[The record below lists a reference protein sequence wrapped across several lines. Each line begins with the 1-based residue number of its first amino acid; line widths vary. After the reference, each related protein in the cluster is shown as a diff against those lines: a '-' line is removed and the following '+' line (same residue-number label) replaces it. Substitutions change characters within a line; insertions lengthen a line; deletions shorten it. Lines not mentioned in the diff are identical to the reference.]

1 MTDETQTTQ
10 ADTELLESEALASEA
25 QIDSEAPEQDE
36 TGADEANDES
46 QGESDEQEEPE
57 EGQSSGK
64 KGGFQRKLDK
74 LGAENAKL
82 KQQLQALTGAQ
93 DAKSDAKQ
101 KPVADNYDNYDEYLA
116 DLAEWHVD
124 NKTRAQAAE
133 YREHLIRVEGEERVA
148 KFKAASAEFH
158 KTTPDYLD
166 VLKTVDDVTV
176 PPAVQQVLLAVDN
189 APALMYALAKDR
201 NQLESLAGLPPMQ
214 AALLIGSL
222 SAELKAQAKRGPQV
236 SNAKPPIRPVGN
248 SSTAPS
254 RKPEDMSMS
263 EYRAWRN
270 SQ

>member
-10 ADTELLESEALASEA
+10 PVDELLESEDITPEEQPDSETPEQAETSATEA
-25 QIDSEAPEQDE
+25 QDE
-36 TGADEANDES
+36 GGND
-46 QGESDEQEEPE
+46 PE
-57 EGQSSGK
+57 EGSGTGK

-74 LGAENAKL
+74 LSAENTKL
-82 KQQLQALTGAQ
+82 KQQLQALAGSQ
-93 DAKSDAKQ
+93 DADQEAKP
-101 KPVADNYDNYDEYLA
+101 KPVADNYDSYDDYLA
-116 DLAEWHVD
+116 DLAEWHVG
-124 NKTRAQAAE
+124 NKTRAQVAE
-133 YREHLIRVEGEERVA
+133 YREHLVRAEGEERVA

-166 VLKTVDDVTV
+166 VLKTVDDITV

-201 NQLESLAGLPPMQ
+201 SQLESLAGLPLMQ

-222 SAELKAQAKRGPQV
+222 SADLKAQAKRGPQV
-236 SNAKPPIRPVGN
+236 SNAKPPIRPVGS

-254 RKPEDMSMS
+254 RRPEDMSMS